1 MIRKTIYSFAA
12 LIVAI
17 SFAAI
22 ITAQDKDVS
31 LTGYVVDKACA
42 AGAAKKADPM
52 AAAAGH
58 SKKCALMEPCV
69 KSGYG
74 VFADGKYYEFDAKGN
89 ELAKSLI
96 DSTAKEKGI
105 KVKVMGKVSGS
116 QLAVTSISETD

>member
-12 LIVAI
+12 LIVAL

-31 LTGYVVDKACA
+31 LTGYVIDKACS
-42 AGAAKKADPM
+42 AGAVKKADPM
-52 AAAAGH
+52 AAVADH
-58 SKKCALMEPCV
+58 TKKCALMEPCV

-96 DSTAKEKGI
+96 DSTSKEKGI
-105 KVKVMGKVSGS
+105 KVKVMGKVSGT

>member
-12 LIVAI
+12 LIVAL

-22 ITAQDKDVS
+22 ITAQDKSVS
-31 LTGYVVDKACA
+31 LTGYVVDKACS
-42 AGAAKKADPM
+42 AGASKKADPM

-58 SKKCALMEPCV
+58 TKKCALMDPCL

-89 ELAKSLI
+89 ELTKSLL
-96 DSTAKEKGI
+96 DSTSKDKGI
-105 KVKVMGKVSGS
+105 KVKVDGKLSGN

>member
-12 LIVAI
+12 LIVAL

-22 ITAQDKDVS
+22 ITAQDKSVS
-31 LTGYVVDKACA
+31 LTGYVVDKACS

-58 SKKCALMEPCV
+58 SKKCALMEPCI

-74 VFADGKYYEFDAKGN
+74 VFSDGKFYEFDAKGN
-89 ELAKSLI
+89 ELAKGLLDNTSK
-96 DSTAKEKGI
+96 DKGI
-105 KVKVMGKVSGS
+105 KVKVEGKVSGS
-116 QLAVTSISETD
+116 QIAVASISETD

>member
-1 MIRKTIYSFAA
+1 MIRKTIYSFAS
-12 LIVAI
+12 LIVAL

-74 VFADGKYYEFDAKGN
+74 VFADGKYYEFDAKAMN
-89 ELAKSLI
+89 CQEPV
-96 DSTAKEKGI
+96 DSTAEKGI
-105 KVKVMGKVSGS
+105 KVKVMAK
-116 QLAVTSISETD
+116 